1 MGQTEPLGNK
11 QELAYAQAIGKRAD
25 AIVRSLEMED
35 AVKASRVCEL
45 IMQQY
50 RSLREIHD
58 VRDAKIEEAK
68 NSPARNLA
76 ASWIKVAQDEA
87 ALKLLARHREFV
99 ARLSAELTAEQ
110 VEKVKDGMTYGV
122 VPNTYKRYLELLPS
136 LTDEQKRTILANLLE
151 AREYAMDAGSSEEKH
166 ALFGKYKGKINNFLS
181 AAGYD
186 LKQAEKE
193 LAARRQCEALP
204 R

>member
-1 MGQTEPLGNK
+1 
-11 QELAYAQAIGKRAD
+11 
-25 AIVRSLEMED
+25 
-35 AVKASRVCEL
+35 
-45 IMQQY
+45 
-50 RSLREIHD
+50 
-58 VRDAKIEEAK
+58 
-68 NSPARNLA
+68 
-76 ASWIKVAQDEA
+76 
-87 ALKLLARHREFV
+87 
-99 ARLSAELTAEQ
+99 
-110 VEKVKDGMTYGV
+110 MTYGV